1 MSHQHKSTFIV
12 ILSQVLL
19 LLISVLFVQVISS
32 YAMKFELSTM
42 LILSFVVAI
51 PIWLYKVES
60 ALFDRRAIL
69 SAAAKDTGEVK
80 GLLWAGNFKSA
91 FIFVVSYFYAILIIS
106 FGGLFQIEHWFV
118 IYADVFVIV
127 GTLHYSRNFF
137 NKESK
142 SQYAGLFSRRFL
154 HGVNVVLITLCI
166 TYLDFSMIGAPDYRL
181 MEWNGVFQQEFNRH
195 FDDSSNALVGALA
208 GIKAGADGLGWFLMQ
223 NFSIQISEYSLKAIA
238 WLLFLIP
245 SAISATFILFILLG
259 ALSLAEHKERKD
271 WKVFGDTLTSKSF
284 MGTLLVLTG
293 VYFYAVYSLS
303 QVDFYAV
310 AKNASDKLSWVDFCN
325 RDDTSKKQEDIA
337 NKLNQDFEKK
347 LNLTELKVNRLIE
360 EELKSIFIST
370 ESGVDDYLDWYYTV
384 TAEYDRLLSV
394 VLPGAD
400 VVKMMND
407 KVQHHVFEG
416 TQFTQ
421 KIDDLDLKINQIIN
435 SDLNV
440 AESQTVSKA
449 KLLLQADECTLKA
462 SIHQLKGFEGDLSNA
477 GAAGGAA
484 VAARVSTKAIGKK
497 AGAAIMA
504 KIFGKSSM
512 KLAIK
517 FLGKF
522 AIKKGVATAGGVS
535 GGAAIGATIGS
546 VVPILGTAAGGVVGG
561 IIGGITTWLVVDK
574 ILIEAEE
581 IGYRDEM
588 RQEMVDALNEQRPV
602 VEKELK
608 EAYATRIR
616 FIAHYMHGTIDK
628 RFVPAR
634 DGMW

>member
-1 MSHQHKSTFIV
+1 MSHQRKSTFV
-12 ILSQVLL
+12 VMLSQVLL
-19 LLISVLFVQVISS
+19 LLISVLFVQVVSS
-32 YAMKFELSTM
+32 YAMKFELSTV
-42 LILSFVVAI
+42 LILSFIVAI

-69 SAAAKDTGEVK
+69 TAAANEAGVVK
-80 GLLWAGNFKSA
+80 GLLWSGNIKSA
-91 FIFVVSYFYAILIIS
+91 FIFVVSYFFAMLIIS
-106 FGGLFQIEHWFV
+106 FGGLFQTEHWFV

-127 GTLHYSRNFF
+127 GVLHYSKNFF

-166 TYLDFSMIGAPDYRL
+166 TYLDFSTIGAPDYRL
-181 MEWNGVFQQEFNRH
+181 MEWHEVFQQEFNLY
-195 FDDSSNALVGALA
+195 FEASTNNLVGAIV
-208 GIKAGADGLGWFLMQ
+208 GMKAGADGLGWFLMQ
-223 NFSIQISEYSLKAIA
+223 NFSIQISEYTLKAIA

-293 VYFYAVYSLS
+293 FYFYAVYSLS

-310 AKNASDKLSWVDFCN
+310 AKNTSDKLSWVDFCD
-325 RDDTSKKQEDIA
+325 REDTSKKQEVIA
-337 NKLNQDFEKK
+337 NKLNQSFEDK
-347 LNLTELKVNRLIE
+347 LKLTELKVNRLIE
-360 EELKSIFIST
+360 EELKRIFIST

-384 TAEYDRLLSV
+384 TAEYNRLLSAV
-394 VLPGAD
+394 VPGAD
-400 VVKMMND
+400 VVKMMNN
-407 KVQHHVFEG
+407 KVQHYVFED
-416 TQFTQ
+416 TQFAQ
-421 KIDDLDLKINQIIN
+421 KIDDLYLKINQIIN
-435 SDLNV
+435 NDLNV

-449 KLLLQADECTLKA
+449 KSLLQADECTLKA
-462 SIHQLKGFEGDLSNA
+462 SSKQLKGFEGGLGNA
-477 GAAGGAA
+477 GVAGV
-484 VAARVSTKAIGKK
+484 VALGRVSTKSIGKK

-517 FLGKF
+517 LLGKF
-522 AIKKGVATAGGVS
+522 AIKKGVTSVGGVTS
-535 GGAAIGATIGS
+535 GAAIGGSIGS
-546 VVPILGTAAGGVVGG
+546 VVPVVGTAAGAIVGG
-561 IIGGITTWLVVDK
+561 IVGGITAWFVVDK

-588 RQEMVDALNEQRPV
+588 RQEMVDALNEQRPE

-608 EAYATRIR
+608 DGYATRIR
-616 FIAHYMHGTIDK
+616 IIAHYMRGTIDK